1 LKPGFYSA
9 IVQSMQVNLPRQRLR
24 LRVSGAAET
33 ALRSGHP
40 WVWAESCREQSRAG
54 QLGELAVIYDR
65 QDRFLAIGLFDP
77 QAPLRVRVLHAGKPQ
92 TIDSAWWRRRLLAAV
107 ERRAGLFDAR
117 TTGYRLVNGE
127 SDGWPGLVLD
137 RYDQTLV
144 LKLYTAAWWPR
155 LEEISAILAAQW
167 PEARIVLRLSR
178 NLQRVAETGC
188 PATDGQVLRGPGLE
202 GPVTFLESGLRFEA
216 EVRRG
221 QKTGFF
227 LDQRDNRRL
236 VESLARGRE
245 VLNTFSFSGGF
256 SLYAARGGARS
267 VADLDISAHALA
279 SAQRN
284 FALNH
289 DSETVARC
297 PREAIRADA
306 FDWLDQTPARKFD
319 LIIVDPPSL
328 ARREVERA
336 RAIQAYGR
344 LAANAIA
351 HLRPGGILAAA
362 SCSAHVSAAEFFAVV
377 RQAARRS
384 RRNFEELQTTGH
396 PPDHPATFPEA
407 RYLKC
412 IYLRFLATGR
422 SPGSPRRVARKTFG
436 SNLRRGARARG
447 QATNFGS

>member
-1 LKPGFYSA
+1 
-9 IVQSMQVNLPRQRLR
+9 MQVNLPGQRLR
-24 LRVSGAAET
+24 LRVSGAAES

-65 QDRFLAIGLFDP
+65 RDRFLAIGLFDP
-77 QAPLRVRVLHAGKPQ
+77 HAPLRVRVLHTGKPQ
-92 TIDSAWWRRRLLAAV
+92 TIDPAWWRRRLLAAV
-107 ERRAGLFDAR
+107 ERRAGLFDAL

-155 LEEISAILAAQW
+155 LDEIRANMAAQW
-167 PEARIVLRLSR
+167 PDARIVLRLSR
-178 NLQRVAETGC
+178 SLQRVAEPGC
-188 PATDGQVLRGPGLE
+188 PFTDGQLLRGPGLE
-202 GPVTFLESGLRFEA
+202 GPVLFRESGLRFEA
-216 EVRRG
+216 EVQRG
-221 QKTGFF
+221 QKTGF
-227 LDQRDNRRL
+227 
-236 VESLARGRE
+236 
-245 VLNTFSFSGGF
+245 
-256 SLYAARGGARS
+256 RS
-267 VADLDISAHALA
+267 VADLDVSAHALA

-284 FALNH
+284 FALND

-306 FDWLDQTPARKFD
+306 FDWFDQNPARKFD
-319 LIIVDPPSL
+319 LIILDPPSL
-328 ARREVERA
+328 ARREAERA

-377 RQAARRS
+377 RQGARRS
-384 RRNFEELQTTGH
+384 DRNFVELQTTGH
-396 PPDHPATFPEA
+396 PPDHPTTFPEA

-412 IYLRFLATGR
+412 IYLRLPPKR
-422 SPGSPRRVARKTFG
+422 WSPASPRRVARKTLG
-436 SNLRRGARARG
+436 
-447 QATNFGS
+447 